1 MFKRFLSLALSVLL
15 VFMGL
20 MTISGDAEAATD
32 NKLRLG
38 ITSFPTNANP
48 WTQSMQ
54 ADNTLQERVYSWLT
68 RMNTKTLEM
77 EGDLAESWEVS
88 EDGLVWTIKL
98 KENVLW
104 HDGEKFDADD
114 VIFTYQ
120 TLLDS
125 KDKEELTFRR
135 KKDVTE
141 IEKIEKIDDY
151 TIKMTCSVPKAYFT
165 TEPLNTVRIVPEH
178 IWGKMNPQEMLEFN
192 NETPIGT
199 GPFKLKGNFNP
210 QDSILE
216 LERNDD
222 YFEGSANI
230 DSMIYILFE
239 NKDTMYQAFRNGD
252 IDAFDPS
259 KTQVPQLEGDSN
271 FKVMKSM
278 RPKLTQ
284 LGFNCWTDPENP
296 DKQHPLSGGNPLLLN
311 PNIRKAFD
319 YALDKQ
325 KLVNMVLGGVG
336 NVGST
341 LVPTSSGKWHLDVSH
356 EYSPEKAIKLL
367 EGEGFTSF
375 TTQEISGREVKV
387 RTNDKGEKLV
397 FRLALLS
404 DGYAWHYRE
413 SMPFMA
419 KWLEEVGIGLV
430 VESMDGSTL
439 GEKMALEGDK
449 ACDFDLFI
457 WGWTPGYEPSFILSV
472 LTTDQIGGRSDC
484 MYSSEEYDKLY
495 ELQLKQVNEDERLE
509 TINKMQK
516 MILKESP
523 YIPLYYQ
530 GVYEAYRTDRFEGWV
545 QVHNDGTIFNND
557 SYLEIKSKTPVQ
569 EDTDKGSEDKS
580 SEDTDK
586 SSNDSTSKDTPIEH
600 PQESK
605 GIFSN
610 SILWIVIVVV
620 VVGFIM
626 FNKKD
631 KR

>member
-1 MFKRFLSLALSVLL
+1 MYKRFLSLTLLVLL
-15 VFMGL
+15 VFMSL
-20 MTISGDAEAATD
+20 LPTNTNAEAAVD

-54 ADNTLQERVYSWLT
+54 ADNALQGRVYSWLT
-68 RMNTKTLEM
+68 RMNDRTLEI

-88 EDGLVWTIKL
+88 EDGLVWTISL
-98 KENVLW
+98 KKNVTW

-135 KKDVTE
+135 KKDVAE

-151 TIKMTCSVPKAYFT
+151 TVKMICSVPKAYFT

-178 IWGKMNPQEMLEFN
+178 IWGKMTPQEMLEFN
-192 NETPIGT
+192 NENPIGT
-199 GPFKLKGNFNP
+199 GPFKLKGSFNP
-210 QDSILE
+210 QDSTFE
-216 LERNDD
+216 VEKNSD
-222 YFEGSANI
+222 YYDGAANI
-230 DSMIYILFE
+230 DGIIYILFQ
-239 NKDTMYQAFRNGD
+239 NTDTMFQAFKNGD
-252 IDAFDPS
+252 IDLFQPS
-259 KTQVPQLEGDSN
+259 KTQVPQLEGDET
-271 FKVMKSM
+271 FKVVKSLS
-278 RPKLTQ
+278 PKLTQ

-296 DKQHPLSGGNPLLLN
+296 GKQHPLSNGNPLLLN
-311 PNIRKAFD
+311 PNIRRAFD

-325 KLVNMVLGGVG
+325 KLVDMVLGGVG
-336 NVGST
+336 DVGST
-341 LVPTSSGKWHLDVSH
+341 LVPTSSGKWHLDIKH
-356 EYSPEKAIKLL
+356 EYNPEKAVELL
-367 EGEGFTSF
+367 EKEGFTSF
-375 TTQEISGREVKV
+375 TIEEISGREVKV

-404 DGYAWHYRE
+404 NGYAWHYRE

-419 KWLEEVGIGLV
+419 KWLEDIGIGLI

-484 MYSSEEYDKLY
+484 MYSNPRYDDLY
-495 ELQLKQVNEDERLE
+495 RLQLTQVKEEERLK
-509 TINKMQK
+509 TINEMQK
-516 MILKESP
+516 IILEEAP
-523 YIPLYYQ
+523 YIALYYQ
-530 GVYEAYRTDRFEGWV
+530 GAYEAYRTDKFEGWV
-545 QVHNDGTIFNND
+545 QVHNDGTIFNNT

-569 EDTDKGSEDKS
+569 KDMNPN
-580 SEDTDK
+580 
-586 SSNDSTSKDTPIEH
+586 SNDSNIKKKSAEQ

-605 GIFSN
+605 GLFSN
-610 SILWIVIVVV
+610 PILWIVIIVVIA
-620 VVGFIM
+620 GFIM
-626 FNKKD
+626 FNRKE